1 MAIVLKKTEAPE
13 TARPEVSNPTAWP
26 LVALREGVVF
36 PHTELVLVFN
46 RPQSK
51 AAVAAAEANQG
62 FLLVLSQK
70 DGDRDN
76 VRPHDLYRVGTLV
89 QIERTMSSDDEVHVL
104 MRGLKRMAILEFTKT
119 KPYFQATATELSEQL
134 TEDDTFHA
142 QLNLLSNRFK
152 QSIQSGKPIDFMN
165 FMKMVGSTK
174 TPDLVDHVAATLDI
188 PTNVK
193 QPLLEELDINKRIDA
208 VLELLSQEQR
218 VLDLEQNLAQKTKK
232 QLDERMRENIL
243 RERMQVIQKELGEL
257 DDEEDLNELEQQI
270 RKAKFPPK
278 IAQKVEKDFKR
289 LSQMSPMHA
298 EYAYLRTWLETV
310 LELPWNKKSRERHS
324 LPRAAQILNQQHYG
338 LEKVKERILEHLAVL
353 QWRAK
358 EKDESKDAPTKVI
371 KGHRNGSLS
380 TILCFVGP
388 PGVGKT
394 SIGRS
399 IAEALGREFVKV
411 SLGGVHDEAEIRGHR
426 RTYIGAMTGRIMQG
440 MAQVKTKNPV
450 FMLDEIDK
458 LGNDFRGD
466 PSSALLEA
474 LDPEQNFEFTDHY
487 LDLPFDLSE
496 VMFITTANVLHSIPE
511 PLQDRL
517 ELVEYTGYTQDEKF
531 HIAKDYLID
540 QVITGTG
547 LHKKQLKISASALR
561 QVIQYYTRE
570 AGVRSLKR
578 ELAKIAR
585 KVARQLAENQ
595 ELSGV
600 AVTPKN
606 LDTFLGPPKVLD
618 TIQEKQPEIGLVN
631 GLAWTSVGGELLP
644 IEAALIPGKEGFL
657 LTGQLGKV
665 MQESARAAFTF
676 VRSQAKSFNIDP
688 KVFSKNQVHI
698 HIPEGAVPKDGPSAG
713 VAMAVVLTSVFSG
726 RAVRS
731 DVAMTGEITL
741 RGRSLP
747 IGGLKEKM
755 IAAHRAGM
763 KTVYIPHQ
771 NNKDLVEI
779 PDKVKKDIK
788 IIPVEFARDV
798 IEQVLLPVAVPPTD
812 DLYKQRAS

>member
-1 MAIVLKKTEAPE
+1 
-13 TARPEVSNPTAWP
+13 
-26 LVALREGVVF
+26 
-36 PHTELVLVFN
+36 
-46 RPQSK
+46 
-51 AAVAAAEANQG
+51 
-62 FLLVLSQK
+62 
-70 DGDRDN
+70 
-76 VRPHDLYRVGTLV
+76 
-89 QIERTMSSDDEVHVL
+89 
-104 MRGLKRMAILEFTKT
+104 
-119 KPYFQATATELSEQL
+119 
-134 TEDDTFHA
+134 
-142 QLNLLSNRFK
+142 
-152 QSIQSGKPIDFMN
+152 
-165 FMKMVGSTK
+165 
-174 TPDLVDHVAATLDI
+174 
-188 PTNVK
+188 
-193 QPLLEELDINKRIDA
+193 
-208 VLELLSQEQR
+208 
-218 VLDLEQNLAQKTKK
+218 
-232 QLDERMRENIL
+232 
-243 RERMQVIQKELGEL
+243 
-257 DDEEDLNELEQQI
+257 
-270 RKAKFPPK
+270 
-278 IAQKVEKDFKR
+278 
-289 LSQMSPMHA
+289 
-298 EYAYLRTWLETV
+298 
-310 LELPWNKKSRERHS
+310 
-324 LPRAAQILNQQHYG
+324 
-338 LEKVKERILEHLAVL
+338 
-353 QWRAK
+353 
-358 EKDESKDAPTKVI
+358 
-371 KGHRNGSLS
+371 
-380 TILCFVGP
+380 
-388 PGVGKT
+388 
-394 SIGRS
+394 
-399 IAEALGREFVKV
+399 
-411 SLGGVHDEAEIRGHR
+411 
-426 RTYIGAMTGRIMQG
+426 
-440 MAQVKTKNPV
+440 
-450 FMLDEIDK
+450 
-458 LGNDFRGD
+458 
-466 PSSALLEA
+466 LEA